1 MSVRDGAFSVKITDE
16 RYFAARRCVG
26 PDAKVLQVG
35 YMNVR
40 SHHRRRKTRTFRTTC
55 VEQLGFLWRTEQAEL
70 MISAALT

>member
-1 MSVRDGAFSVKITDE
+1 MSVSNGAFSVKITDD
-16 RYFAARRCVG
+16 AQRCVG

-55 VEQLGFLWRTEQAEL
+55 VPTGLNGWASFGEQNRQ
-70 MISAALT
+70 SS